1 MKRILFYSII
11 VSLLLPGC
19 STSKRVHD
27 TLHVATKAT
36 EQTDLHA
43 ESRQT
48 TEAIAHTSTEST
60 ATEDGETR
68 RIELEF
74 DTALPVDSA
83 TGTPPLKRVTVTD
96 TKRNSQKGT
105 RRQTTTAAK
114 QQTEVTVQDSNQT
127 NIQIETVAS
136 QETQKKPRSLWWL
149 WMIAGAALVG
159 LVAWV
164 WRRYRWRM

>member
-48 TEAIAHTSTEST
+48 TESTSHTATEST
-60 ATEDGETR
+60 TAESEDVR

-74 DTALPVDSA
+74 DTTQPADSDTRLPPVKCI
-83 TGTPPLKRVTVTD
+83 TITD
-96 TKRNSQKGT
+96 RRRN
-105 RRQTTTAAK
+105 RQTNTDQQTSDTLTK
-114 QQTEVTVQDSNQT
+114 QTEVTIQDSTRQESQT
-127 NIQIETVAS
+127 ETIS
-136 QETQKKPRSLWWL
+136 EQDNQKKSRPSHLPWL
-149 WMIAGAALVG
+149 LVG
-159 LVAWV
+159 IVLVALGWAAWKK
-164 WRRYRWRM
+164 WRR